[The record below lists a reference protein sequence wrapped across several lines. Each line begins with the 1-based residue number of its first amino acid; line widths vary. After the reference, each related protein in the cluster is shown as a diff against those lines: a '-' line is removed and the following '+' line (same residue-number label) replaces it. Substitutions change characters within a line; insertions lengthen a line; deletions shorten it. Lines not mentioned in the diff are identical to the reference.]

1 MKEVDLFVIGGGS
14 GGLRAARVAASY
26 GAKVIL
32 AEEHRIGGTCVIRG
46 CVPKKLFVYASRFAD
61 EFQGIPPDTDGPSKG
76 RASTGEPWSRTRT
89 GRSRGSEAAYT
100 GNLDRIGVEH
110 VKSRASFLTT
120 AARSAWKPS
129 ENSCGPRTCSS
140 RLAVG
145 RIPAIPFPASN
156 MRSPPMTCSNSASF
170 RGPIVVQ
177 GGGYTAVEF
186 ASVFAGLGSPVTLVY
201 RGETSSAVSMVTC
214 VRT

>member
-61 EFQGIPPDTDGPSKG
+61 DFRDSAGYGWTVEG
-76 RASTGEPWSRTRT
+76 TRFDWGT
-89 GRSRGSEAAYT
+89 LVANKDREIARLEAAYT
-100 GNLDRIGVEH
+100 GNLDRIDVDT
-110 VKSRASFLTT
+110 SNRAPHFTT
-120 AARSAWKPS
+120 VARSAWKPS
-129 ENSCGPRTCSS
+129 ENWCGPRTCSS

-145 RIPAIPFPASN
+145 RILAMPFPA
-156 MRSPPMTCSNSASF
+156 
-170 RGPIVVQ
+170 
-177 GGGYTAVEF
+177 
-186 ASVFAGLGSPVTLVY
+186 
-201 RGETSSAVSMVTC
+201 
-214 VRT
+214 